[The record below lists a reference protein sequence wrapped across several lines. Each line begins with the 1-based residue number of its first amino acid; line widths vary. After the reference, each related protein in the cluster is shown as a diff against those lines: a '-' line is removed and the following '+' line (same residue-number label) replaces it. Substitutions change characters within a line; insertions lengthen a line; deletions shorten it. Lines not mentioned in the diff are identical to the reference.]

1 MGTIP
6 KALHE
11 HIDTAFPANVA
22 QIATVLPNGYA
33 QVTMRGSTQVYDD
46 DHISL
51 WERGKGS
58 TTDNLTDGSKV
69 TVFFRKPE
77 LRTSILPKGAVA
89 RLYGTA
95 KIYKSGPVYEKVW
108 ERLIKPEKDR
118 DPDKK
123 GFAVLIKIDRAE
135 DLSGD
140 PIKLD

>member
-22 QIATVLPNGYA
+22 QIATVLPNGHA

-58 TTDNLTDGSKV
+58 TTDNLKDGSKV

-95 KIYKSGPVYEKVW
+95 KVYKSGPVYDKVW
-108 ERLIKPEKDR
+108 ERLIQPEKDR

-140 PIKLD
+140 PLKL